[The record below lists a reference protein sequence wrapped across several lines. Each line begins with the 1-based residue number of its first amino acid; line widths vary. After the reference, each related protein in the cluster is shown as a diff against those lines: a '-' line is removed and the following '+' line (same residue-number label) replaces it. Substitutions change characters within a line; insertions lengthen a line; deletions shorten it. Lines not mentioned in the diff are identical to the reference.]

1 MEAQNLERLALG
13 LTFSAIFAYG
23 VNRFISIIMA
33 NLISRFAVISLLVCV
48 MRGFVANKTNCLCII
63 TCNRHKS
70 GLSKYRY
77 RANGQRM
84 RENIA
89 VFLTSNL
96 IAMIWKCLQRWIR
109 INQALAGIV
118 SEARFASKKA

>member
-23 VNRFISIIMA
+23 VSRFISIIMA
-33 NLISRFAVISLLVCV
+33 NLRFRFAVISLLVCV
-48 MRGFVANKTNCLCII
+48 MRGFVANRTNYLCII

-70 GLSKYRY
+70 GISKYRY

-89 VFLTSNL
+89 VFDFKLDSDDMEMLT
-96 IAMIWKCLQRWIR
+96 AMDTNKSSFGWD
-109 INQALAGIV
+109 
-118 SEARFASKKA
+118 S

>member
-1 MEAQNLERLALG
+1 
-13 LTFSAIFAYG
+13 
-23 VNRFISIIMA
+23 
-33 NLISRFAVISLLVCV
+33 
-48 MRGFVANKTNCLCII
+48 MRGFVTNKTNYLCII

-118 SEARFASKKA
+118 SEARFASKKRESKIKSHFTLIWQVF

>member
-23 VNRFISIIMA
+23 VNRFISIAMA
-33 NLISRFAVISLLVCV
+33 NLILDSLLLVCV
-48 MRGFVANKTNCLCII
+48 MRGFVANKTNYLCII

-118 SEARFASKKA
+118 SETRFASKKA